1 VSEVVEGRLERIK
14 REKRERLL
22 GQFVD
27 RSAEMAMF
35 QQVLDSDD
43 LPVMVVSAGT
53 GMGKSALLMRMV
65 HECALRHLPKAELEW
80 TSVDVLD
87 YVATLRR
94 LRDTLGVDPFLA
106 FTDLVNYY
114 YSDSDYQP
122 KLEININLQGGL
134 TQVAAGAQ
142 ITGSSVRD
150 IAGIVLRDN
159 NFTIPR
165 NDITV
170 PDEVRRER
178 LTQRF
183 FEGLAMLSRQDKVVL
198 FFNATEK
205 MSEITYQWLWSQLL
219 RPIIDGA
226 LPNVRAVLLGQRPAP
241 SRGDLGDR
249 AQLVA
254 CAELKP
260 LGVDDIDAFI
270 AKRAAG
276 KADPS
281 AETRRALAKMLSL
294 VTKGR
299 PSEVAVLVDQYLAG
313 GGAA

>member
-1 VSEVVEGRLERIK
+1 VSEVVEGRLGRIR
-14 REKRERLL
+14 REKRERLI

-27 RSAEMAMF
+27 RSAEMAVF
-35 QQVLDSDD
+35 QRVLDSDD
-43 LPVMVVSAGT
+43 LPVMVVTADT

-65 HECALRHLPKAELEW
+65 HECALRHLLKAELEW
-80 TSVDVLD
+80 TNVDVLD

-94 LRDTLGVDPFLA
+94 LRDALGVDPFLA

-122 KLEININLQGGL
+122 KLEININLQGGSI
-134 TQVAAGAQ
+134 QVAAGAQ
-142 ITGSSVRD
+142 ITSSTVGD

-165 NDITV
+165 NDIAV

-183 FEGLAMLSRQDKVVL
+183 VEGLAMLSRKDKVVL

-205 MSEITYQWLWSQLL
+205 MSEITYQWLWGHLL
-219 RPIIDGA
+219 RPVIDGA
-226 LPNVRAVLLGQRPAP
+226 LPNVRGVLLGQRPAP
-241 SRGDLGDR
+241 GRGDLGDR
-249 AQLVA
+249 AELVA

-270 AKRAAG
+270 AKRAVGTAG
-276 KADPS
+276 PR
-281 AETRRALAKMLSL
+281 AEVRRELAKMLAL

-299 PSEVAVLVDQYLAG
+299 PSEVATFVDQYLKEVG
-313 GGAA
+313 

>member
-1 VSEVVEGRLERIK
+1 MSEIAEGRLERIK

-27 RSAEMAMF
+27 RSAEMALF
-35 QQVLDSDD
+35 EQVLDGDD

-65 HECALRHLPKAELEW
+65 HECALRHLAKAELEW

-94 LRDTLGVDPFLA
+94 LRDALGVDPFLG

-114 YSDSDYQP
+114 YSETDYQP
-122 KLEININLQGGL
+122 KLEINISLKGGSIE
-134 TQVAAGAQ
+134 TAAGAQ
-142 ITGSSVRD
+142 ISGSTVGD

-165 NDITV
+165 SDITV

-183 FEGLAMLSRQDKVVL
+183 LEGLGTLSRQDKVVL

-205 MSEITYQWLWSQLL
+205 MSELTYQWLWGQLL
-219 RPIIDGA
+219 RPVIDGA
-226 LPNVRAVLLGQRPAP
+226 LPRVRAVLLGQRAAP
-241 SRGDLGDR
+241 QRTDLGDR
-249 AQLVA
+249 VELVA
-254 CAELKP
+254 CAALKP
-260 LGVDDIDAFI
+260 LEVDDIDAFI
-270 AKRAAG
+270 AKRTAG
-276 KADPS
+276 ATGPG
-281 AETRRALAKMLSL
+281 AETRRELAKMLAV
-294 VTKGR
+294 VTQGR
-299 PSEVAVLVDQYLAG
+299 PADVASAVELYLANR
-313 GGAA
+313 GAP